1 MTQPLNRTP
10 AWRSYTATGNPTDI
24 VSSPEVARELGS
36 KIDAQDGQAVS
47 LSIDGDSTLAGEKV
61 RDVLSRFPAK
71 LVTGYG
77 VVHDPSGQNI
87 TANSAAYQAALD
99 DCAGAFRLV
108 HPAGLSVVLGTLRIT
123 QSDTHLVLDGTITL
137 ASGSNTNCLDIYA
150 PGQTL
155 ERLSI
160 TGRGVID
167 GNGAGQQGGQSAV
180 SGGICANTLSHTG
193 NTPDRPST
201 PTLIDN
207 LLISGIT
214 IRNTFNWP
222 LSLGFISNSLVS
234 GVTLKDG
241 GNSPQFIWSADNCW
255 FKDSISTGH
264 TDGGFV
270 FYMGCRRCG
279 ATGNTVSGNHD
290 GIGVYCDSS
299 DQPANDTILI
309 ANNHVHD
316 NADSGIGVTTAD
328 QKSTDGLIQ
337 RNILITGN
345 LLSNNNTRGRD
356 GGGSIGLV
364 AAHGVQVRNNLI
376 TRDGSETTSGQP
388 VYAAYVSDSCQTIEI
403 DGNLFEDIGSPTNP
417 GTAIYLNN
425 PHGTIIRNNTF
436 ANTTGATGPMRT
448 GLGGTAGPN
457 ALIGGNTATST
468 LAGSLLDMGWQ
479 TDTIFLSQPDG
490 KGGLIDNLPRN
501 SNIVASGQYS
511 YDGRDLSRQIGTAA
525 GDLGIYLQTARN
537 QSTGA
542 LSGNVVLNSGTVFR
556 EFSFLPNGAIS
567 PPMGGTLLN
576 TLNPARTPLMM
587 QVFTVKAAHGDRVT
601 FPQSFTSDTVSVMVP
616 AFYNG
621 TNMIVGGASSTTPPD
636 RSGFTL
642 GKFWV
647 GLGGANID
655 PADTIT
661 VIAIGELSL

>member
-1 MTQPLNRTP
+1 MTQPLNHTP

-47 LSIDGDSTLAGEKV
+47 LAIDGDSTLAGEKV
-61 RDVLSRFPAK
+61 RDVLARFPEK

-77 VVHDPSGQNI
+77 VIHDPSGQNVA
-87 TANSAAYQAALD
+87 ANSAAYQAALD
-99 DCAGAFRLV
+99 DCAGTFRLV
-108 HPAGLSVVLGTLRIT
+108 HPAGLSVVLRTLRIT
-123 QSDTHLVLDGTITL
+123 RSDTHLVLDGTITL
-137 ASGSNTNCLDIYA
+137 ASDSNTNCLDILA

-155 ERLSI
+155 ERLSV

-167 GNGAGQQGGQSAV
+167 GNRAGQQGGQSAV

-193 NTPDRPST
+193 ITPDRPAS

-328 QKSTDGLIQ
+328 QKSTDALIQ

-345 LLSNNNTRGRD
+345 VLSNNNTRGRD
-356 GGGSIGLV
+356 GGGSIGIV
-364 AAHGVQVRNNLI
+364 AGQGVQVRGNFVS
-376 TRDGSETTSGQP
+376 RDGSETTTGKP
-388 VYAAYVSDSCQTIEI
+388 VYAAYVSDNSRIIEI
-403 DGNLFEDIGSPTNP
+403 EGNHFEDIGSATNP
-417 GTAIYLNN
+417 GTAIYLN
-425 PHGTIIRNNTF
+425 GSVGMVIRNNTI
-436 ANTTGATGPMRT
+436 ANTAGATGPTRT
-448 GLGGTAGPN
+448 GIEGNVGPQS
-457 ALIGGNTATST
+457 LMGGNMATSE
-468 LAGSLLDMGWQ
+468 LAGSLLLVGWKDDTVFMG
-479 TDTIFLSQPDG
+479 QPDG
-490 KGGLIDNLPRN
+490 KGGQLNSLPLAN
-501 SNIVASGQYS
+501 NMVASGQYS
-511 YDGRDLSRQIGTAA
+511 YDGRTLSRQVGTTAN
-525 GDLGIYLQTARN
+525 DVGIYFQTAEN

-542 LSGNVVLNSGTVFR
+542 GSGNIVLNSGTVFR
-556 EFSFLPNGAIS
+556 EFAFLPNGAIS

-576 TLNPARTPLMM
+576 TLSPARTPLML

-655 PADTIT
+655 PADSITI
-661 VIAIGELSL
+661 IAIGELSL